1 MDAAVSAASHGSLQN
16 FGGADNMYL
25 VRVYEE
31 QPAADLG
38 AESRKS
44 IDHLGTEPDWVTQEQ
59 SLLQQ
64 LKSTAVSNTT
74 SSLVKRCVKIF
85 WSLF

>member
-16 FGGADNMYL
+16 FSASDNMYL

-31 QPAADLG
+31 QPATDIGTTDRAD
-38 AESRKS
+38 RKPPENC
-44 IDHLGTEPDWVTQEQ
+44 GEADWITQEQ

-64 LKSTAVSNTT
+64 LKSTAVSNSTH
-74 SSLVKRCVKIF
+74 SLVKR
-85 WSLF
+85 

>member
-16 FGGADNMYL
+16 FSAADNMYL

-31 QPAADLG
+31 QPASHGEQKSLSESLG
-38 AESRKS
+38 
-44 IDHLGTEPDWVTQEQ
+44 DQDWVSQEQ

-64 LKSTAVSNTT
+64 LKSTAVSNSTC
-74 SSLVKRCVKIF
+74 SLVKR
-85 WSLF
+85 